1 MKERADAAQ
10 SFDETLNNLLNMVK
24 IYMMPIVEGLSN
36 VLKPVID
43 DLMGEKGTAFKNELK
58 SLGEQLGNF
67 ISGAAEWVKPLIQ
80 MAVALGPK
88 GIFYTWLTGKA
99 LMGLFEVGKWFLNG
113 LSLSKGFLMGTKGMG
128 MFGGKGGPS
137 SNGMVTSKSGKT
149 YPANSPQGKMITN
162 MSRGSMASS
171 FGKTALSS
179 VGAGLGGAVGTIG
192 GTAIG
197 GGGTGAM
204 IGSGIGTAIGAAS
217 QLLGIPLPIGMALG
231 GMAGGYIGGLFD
243 EPQNDVKFP
252 KLGPNHSK
260 GRMLTQGGKITPI
273 DNKDELL
280 AMKPGGVVD
289 KTLNNTKATSN
300 SLTRVEFGEL
310 NITGEIK
317 VTLPGGSQIGSE
329 LLKSSEFKSSIT
341 RVVQSQLEKN
351 INGKNSDRK

>member
-1 MKERADAAQ
+1 
-10 SFDETLNNLLNMVK
+10 
-24 IYMMPIVEGLSN
+24 
-36 VLKPVID
+36 
-43 DLMGEKGTAFKNELK
+43 
-58 SLGEQLGNF
+58 
-67 ISGAAEWVKPLIQ
+67 
-80 MAVALGPK
+80 
-88 GIFYTWLTGKA
+88 
-99 LMGLFEVGKWFLNG
+99 
-113 LSLSKGFLMGTKGMG
+113 
-128 MFGGKGGPS
+128 
-137 SNGMVTSKSGKT
+137 
-149 YPANSPQGKMITN
+149 MITN